1 MADELE
7 DGGERPA
14 AEATGAPQGDPDQAD
29 HDQAHPDQ
37 AHPDQA
43 DPDRGDAALAA
54 PASVDEHRDELPAD
68 LDPSR
73 YVGPYMFPN
82 NNRRRISGL
91 ICGGVGVACVLLYVV
106 RGDGVLVNR
115 GIFLGGL
122 LLLALACYHFVSG
135 VTLRVNETDALVAA
149 TKSVGFSVGHAS
161 AQLSWRGLISHP
173 TWRILLYSA
182 DEPPSKRALILV
194 DGVAGTV
201 GDRLIEDNPEDWSG
215 FDR

>member
-1 MADELE
+1 MPPATDNESL
-7 DGGERPA
+7 DGSEPSRSSVDGPSQSSVGSVPEPA
-14 AEATGAPQGDPDQAD
+14 ENSVDGPSVDGPSQS
-29 HDQAHPDQ
+29 
-37 AHPDQA
+37 
-43 DPDRGDAALAA
+43 
-54 PASVDEHRDELPAD
+54 SVDEHRDELPAD

-82 NNRRRISGL
+82 NNRRRFSGL
-91 ICGGVGVACVLLYVV
+91 ICAAVGVICVLLYLV

-115 GIFLGGL
+115 GVFLGGL
-122 LLLALACYHFVSG
+122 LLLVLACYQFASG
-135 VTLRVNETDALVAA
+135 VTLQVNETDALVAA

-201 GDRLIEDNPEDWSG
+201 GDRLIEDNPEDWSSL
-215 FDR
+215 DR